1 LVFQPIELWP
11 KTIIYNFLGIPLEMS
26 QPGWMGCLRV
36 GCLYMAGVVL
46 GSLAAGIFTAKS
58 FLVGASAGV
67 YALIAAHLGKFFS
80 LGHTSFIFS
89 ENLFFE

>member
-1 LVFQPIELWP
+1 
-11 KTIIYNFLGIPLEMS
+11 
-26 QPGWMGCLRV
+26 
-36 GCLYMAGVVL
+36 MAGVVL